1 MTQTPSA
8 AANSAGRPTFA
19 PAPRSSWLAL
29 AVLLAGFFMALVDAT
44 IVNVALPSIRNS
56 LNASESTLS
65 WIISGYALTFGLA
78 LIPSGR
84 LGDRFGHKWVYII
97 GVVLFTAA
105 SAYCGI
111 AANDFDIIIGRVLQ
125 GLAGGIFV
133 PAVGS
138 FIQLLFN
145 GKERGK
151 AFAIMGSVIGISSA
165 VGQIAGGLLIQAFGE
180 AEGWRWVFFVNLPIG
195 ILTAIFAIRLLPA
208 GDAHADRSNRMDWL
222 GVILLSAGLVAIL
235 VPLIQ
240 GQQDGWHAW
249 TWWTMAAGVG
259 GLGLFAA
266 WQVIFTKR
274 GGSALV
280 PPRLFH
286 HLSFTFGTILALVYF
301 AGFTSIFFT
310 LSLLWQGGFAHTA
323 LESGF
328 LTLPFAV
335 GTAIFSS
342 QSSKWAAK
350 LGRSVLVYGA
360 ALVAIGL
367 GITWFLLANVGA
379 SDLNNWILLPGIFI
393 AGAGNGFFLAPNVQ
407 FIVATVENSEAG
419 AASGVVQTAQRVG
432 SAIGV
437 AIIGSILFGTLNF
450 GQGKPTPQIIANTFK
465 DGAANAMLMSAVL
478 AVAAFL
484 LVFALP
490 KRIQL
495 HGAPSAAPAGE

>member
-1 MTQTPSA
+1 MTQTPGA
-8 AANSAGRPTFA
+8 ASGRPNFA

-44 IVNVALPSIRNS
+44 IVNVALPSIRTS

-84 LGDRFGHKWVYII
+84 IGDRIGHKWVYILGI
-97 GVVLFTAA
+97 VLFTAA

-151 AFAIMGSVIGISSA
+151 AFAIMGSVIGLSSA
-165 VGQIAGGLLIQAFGE
+165 VGQLAGGLLIQAFGE

-195 ILTAIFAIRLLPA
+195 ILTTIFAIRLLPA
-208 GDAHADRSNRMDWL
+208 GDAHADRTNRMDWL
-222 GVILLSAGLVAIL
+222 GVTLLSASLVAVLI
-235 VPLIQ
+235 PLIQ

-249 TWWTMAAGVG
+249 TWWTMAAGIG
-259 GLGLFAA
+259 GLAIFAG
-266 WQVIFTKR
+266 WQVLFTKR

-286 HLSFTFGTILALVYF
+286 HASFTFGVILALVYF
-301 AGFTSIFFT
+301 AAFTSIFFT
-310 LSLLWQGGFAHTA
+310 LSILWQGGLGHTA
-323 LESGF
+323 LESGL
-328 LTLPFAV
+328 LTIPFAI
-335 GTAIFSS
+335 GTAVISS
-342 QSSKWAAK
+342 QSTKWAAK
-350 LGRSVLVYGA
+350 IGRSVLVIGA
-360 ALVAIGL
+360 AMVALGL
-367 GITWFLLANVGA
+367 GFTWYLLANVA
-379 SDLNNWILLPGIFI
+379 VADLNSWMLLPGLLL

-407 FIVATVENSEAG
+407 FIVATVDNSEAG
-419 AASGVVQTAQRVG
+419 AASGVVQTMQRVG
-432 SAIGV
+432 TAIGV
-437 AIIGSILFGTLNF
+437 AIIGSILFASLTPEKMVPGLI
-450 GQGKPTPQIIANTFK
+450 GQAFK
-465 DGAANAMLMSAVL
+465 DGASAAMLTSAL
-478 AVAAFL
+478 MALAAFF
-484 LVFALP
+484 LVFTLP

-495 HGAPSAAPAGE
+495 HGAPSAVPAGE

>member
-1 MTQTPSA
+1 MTQTPA
-8 AANSAGRPTFA
+8 AASGRPNFT

-44 IVNVALPSIRNS
+44 IVNVALPSIRTS

-84 LGDRFGHKWVYII
+84 IGDRIGHKWVYIVGI
-97 GVVLFTAA
+97 VLFTAA

-151 AFAIMGSVIGISSA
+151 AFAIMGSVIGLSSA
-165 VGQIAGGLLIQAFGE
+165 VGQLAGGLLIQAFGE

-208 GDAHADRSNRMDWL
+208 GDAHADRTNRMDWL
-222 GVILLSAGLVAIL
+222 GVTLLSASLVAVLI
-235 VPLIQ
+235 PLIQ

-249 TWWTMAAGVG
+249 TWWTMAAGIG
-259 GLGLFAA
+259 GLAIFAG
-266 WQVIFTKR
+266 WQVLFTKR

-286 HLSFTFGTILALVYF
+286 HASFTFGVILALVYF
-301 AGFTSIFFT
+301 AAFTSIFFT
-310 LSLLWQGGFAHTA
+310 LSILWQGGLGHTA
-323 LESGF
+323 LESGL
-328 LTLPFAV
+328 LTIPFAI
-335 GTAIFSS
+335 GTAVISS
-342 QSSKWAAK
+342 QSTKWAAK
-350 LGRSVLVYGA
+350 IGRSVLVIGA
-360 ALVAIGL
+360 AMVALGL
-367 GITWFLLANVGA
+367 GITWYLLANVA
-379 SDLNNWILLPGIFI
+379 VADLNSWMLLPGLLL

-407 FIVATVENSEAG
+407 FIVATVDNSEAG
-419 AASGVVQTAQRVG
+419 AASGVVQTMQRVG
-432 SAIGV
+432 TAIGV
-437 AIIGSILFGTLNF
+437 AIIGSILFAALTPEKMVPGLI
-450 GQGKPTPQIIANTFK
+450 GQAFK
-465 DGAANAMLMSAVL
+465 DGASAAMLTSAL
-478 AVAAFL
+478 MALAAFF
-484 LVFALP
+484 LVFTLP

-495 HGAPSAAPAGE
+495 HGAPGAVPAGE

>member
-1 MTQTPSA
+1 MTQTPGA
-8 AANSAGRPTFA
+8 ASGRPNFT

-44 IVNVALPSIRNS
+44 IVNVALPSIRTS

-84 LGDRFGHKWVYII
+84 IGDRIGHKWVYIV

-151 AFAIMGSVIGISSA
+151 AFAIMGSVIGLSSA
-165 VGQIAGGLLIQAFGE
+165 VGQLAGGLLIQAFGE

-208 GDAHADRSNRMDWL
+208 GDAHADRTNRMDWL
-222 GVILLSAGLVAIL
+222 GVTLLSASLVAVLI
-235 VPLIQ
+235 PLIQ

-249 TWWTMAAGVG
+249 TWWTMAAGIG
-259 GLGLFAA
+259 GLAIFAG
-266 WQVIFTKR
+266 WQVLFTKG

-286 HLSFTFGTILALVYF
+286 HASFTFGVILALVYF
-301 AGFTSIFFT
+301 AAFTSIFFT
-310 LSLLWQGGFAHTA
+310 LSILWQGGLGHTA
-323 LESGF
+323 LESGL
-328 LTLPFAV
+328 LTIPFAI
-335 GTAIFSS
+335 GTAVISS
-342 QSSKWAAK
+342 QSTKWAAK
-350 LGRSVLVYGA
+350 IGRSVLVIGA
-360 ALVAIGL
+360 AMVALGL
-367 GITWFLLANVGA
+367 GITWYLLANVA
-379 SDLNNWILLPGIFI
+379 VADLNSWMLLPGLLL

-407 FIVATVENSEAG
+407 FIVATVDNSEAG
-419 AASGVVQTAQRVG
+419 AASGVVQTMQRVG
-432 SAIGV
+432 TAIGV
-437 AIIGSILFGTLNF
+437 AIIGSILFAALTPDKMVPGLI
-450 GQGKPTPQIIANTFK
+450 GQAFK
-465 DGAANAMLMSAVL
+465 DGASAAMLTSAL
-478 AVAAFL
+478 MALAAFF
-484 LVFALP
+484 LVFTLP

-495 HGAPSAAPAGE
+495 HGAPSAVPAGE